1 MLKHAKFLQNLL
13 KDATVSIS
21 LKMGQIASAYL
32 GASRALNPTELG
44 EIWPEFGQCIT
55 SAFKI

>member
-1 MLKHAKFLQNLL
+1 MVISERISDLL
-13 KDATVSIS
+13 KDASVSIS
-21 LKMGQIASAYL
+21 LKRGQIAAAYL
-32 GASRALNPTELG
+32 GASRALNPTEQG